1 MELCSPP
8 HIVPSEPN
16 TYPTTD
22 TPQPNTNAPQPN
34 TDTPEPSNVP
44 PPNIDVD
51 EEWAK
56 TALEDDIASVDGSN
70 E

>member
-8 HIVPSEPN
+8 HTIPSKPN
-16 TYPTTD
+16 TVPTT
-22 TPQPNTNAPQPN
+22 N
-34 TDTPEPSNVP
+34 TPEPSNVP

-56 TALEDDIASVDGSN
+56 TALEDDIVSVDGSN